1 MTEEHGRD
9 RFALKLPKGPEGPEG
24 PKGLEGPE
32 GLAPSAAASSIDAI
46 DLDDLADV
54 QLWDSNSM
62 CQAVPSLQQL
72 SNSFNS

>member
-1 MTEEHGRD
+1 MEEIDSHWNSQK
-9 RFALKLPKGPEGPEG
+9 ALKAPEAQ
-24 PKGLEGPE
+24 KASKGPE